1 MAIKLEIV
9 VGYVGDGVGG
19 AAGAT
24 AVVEQFNSDKQGFA
38 LVNQHAQTGAAVA
51 NVLSIVSVMGGFVPF
66 LNIATNTFAGT
77 TTFLKITAE
86 YQDTRQFS
94 VGDVISLVGNVAG
107 TAAAFTFL
115 AGFGPASLGFTAV
128 AVGASALG
136 LVTCDTARMIHDAVI
151 APIAQKYFADV
162 PHGGYPD
169 HWVAPNLLL
178 VPRLVID
185 TEHGGMVAAIRWDPS
200 TGATSL
206 GSLHLLYPSGSP
218 AGGGGGPGF
227 AIGAVPVGSAPAVPG
242 GHDNIEISIE
252 SINGDRSKGQAP
264 IPHPAAP
271 QDVYACCTGS
281 QDSYS

>member
-1 MAIKLEIV
+1 M
-9 VGYVGDGVGG
+9 
-19 AAGAT
+19 
-24 AVVEQFNSDKQGFA
+24 
-38 LVNQHAQTGAAVA
+38 
-51 NVLSIVSVMGGFVPF
+51 
-66 LNIATNTFAGT
+66 
-77 TTFLKITAE
+77 
-86 YQDTRQFS
+86 
-94 VGDVISLVGNVAG
+94 
-107 TAAAFTFL
+107 

-162 PHGGYPD
+162 PPGGYPD